1 MPTKVI
7 RFKEGRYEGEVN
19 AAGDPEGKSKA
30 FCPNGLKSPS
40 VRLFVVARY
49 LR

>member
-19 AAGDPEGKSKA
+19 AAGDPEGKSKLL
-30 FCPNGLKSPS
+30 PPWYLSLT
-40 VRLFVVARY
+40 VRLFVSSWPEI
-49 LR
+49 

>member
-19 AAGDPEGKSKA
+19 AAGDPEGKSKLL
-30 FCPNGLKSPS
+30 PYDLKAH
-40 VRLFVVARY
+40 LCICKQF
-49 LR
+49 